1 MIINCFHCGLKINC
15 GYHMK
20 NCDTVYM
27 NQIKKF
33 IVKDMEKN
41 MTRILSYGF
50 GGCVGFI
57 IYIKYNDKNIDD
69 IVYVSHQSSKKI
81 NKVLISD
88 IIKKNNHASYLSI
101 YLKYP
106 ENYIKDEETGQ
117 WINDTTDILDKYD
130 KNKNINTIIDYYSL
144 SKNNY
149 DKYSF
154 NSTIY
159 LRFKNDCLEYTNN
172 YGCIKTL

>member
-1 MIINCFHCGLKINC
+1 MVLRCFHCGLEINND
-15 GYHMK
+15 YHRE
-20 NCDTVYM
+20 NCDTVNM
-27 NQIKKF
+27 NQIRKF

-57 IYIKYNDKNIDD
+57 IYIKYNDENIDD
-69 IVYVSHQSSKKI
+69 IVYVSHQSSKEINQKLIYDII
-81 NKVLISD
+81 NK
-88 IIKKNNHASYLSI
+88 NNGASHLSI

-106 ENYIKDEETGQ
+106 GDYIKDEETGKF
-117 WINDTTDILDKYD
+117 IIDRTDILEKYND
-130 KNKNINTIIDYYSL
+130 NKNINTIIDYYSL
-144 SKNNY
+144 SKNNW

-159 LRFKNDCLEYTNN
+159 LRFKNNCLEFTDN